1 MVRLIG
7 ARSRRTRGVVAV
19 AALLI
24 LASPPLIASV
34 HSYDAAPGYQ
44 LKDAGAEGDLG
55 EVAGRPEA
63 APIWEDHAIDP
74 RGRAMVH
81 SATLTELPQGGVQ
94 AFWYGGSREGARDV
108 GIYTARL
115 LPNERS
121 WTLPREVM
129 TRPRLSE
136 ELGRYI
142 KKLGNP
148 VAFLDASGQVGLFFV
163 SVSVGGWSG
172 SAINAM
178 VSQDGGETFGPVK
191 RLVTSPALNVST
203 LVRGRPV
210 QMRDGSITLPV
221 YHEFLGKFAELLRL
235 DPDGVVL
242 EKKRLTLG
250 RRHIQPVLVPGDAE
264 TANVFLRYAGETD
277 KRIHYVSTDDAGREF
292 TAPRESNLPN
302 PDSAIDAVRVAGHG
316 LLRVYNHA
324 EVARHILALAVS
336 EGDPGHWTRIHDLEH
351 AEAGTGQLFSYPSIL
366 RDQAGRTHVVY
377 THNRTYIKHVMFN
390 DAWLA
395 DARRSALSP
404 P

>member
-7 ARSRRTRGVVAV
+7 ARNRRTRGVVAV
-19 AALLI
+19 TALLI
-24 LASPPLIASV
+24 LALPPLIASV

-44 LKDAGAEGDLG
+44 VKDAGAAADPG

-63 APIWEDHAIDP
+63 TPLWEVRAIDP
-74 RGRAMVH
+74 RGRPMVH
-81 SATLTELPQGGVQ
+81 SATLTELPKGGVQ

-129 TRPRLSE
+129 TRARLSE

-148 VAFLDASGQVGLFFV
+148 VAFLDASGQVWLFFV

-178 VSQDGGETFGPVK
+178 VSQDGGETFGPVQ
-191 RLVTSPALNVST
+191 RLVTSPAFNVST

-242 EKKRLTLG
+242 GKKRLTLG
-250 RRHIQPVLVPGDAE
+250 RSHIQPVLVPEDAE
-264 TANVFLRYAGETD
+264 TADVFLRYAGETE
-277 KRIHYVSTDDAGREF
+277 KRIHYLSTGDAGLNSLRQEGRTCPIP
-292 TAPRESNLPN
+292 TAPLM
-302 PDSAIDAVRVAGHG
+302 
-316 LLRVYNHA
+316 LRVSRAMNC
-324 EVARHILALAVS
+324 
-336 EGDPGHWTRIHDLEH
+336 
-351 AEAGTGQLFSYPSIL
+351 
-366 RDQAGRTHVVY
+366 
-377 THNRTYIKHVMFN
+377 
-390 DAWLA
+390 
-395 DARRSALSP
+395 
-404 P
+404 

>member
-7 ARSRRTRGVVAV
+7 ARNRRARGVVAV

-24 LASPPLIASV
+24 LASPPLIAAV

-44 LKDAGAEGDLG
+44 LKDAGAEGDLD

-129 TRPRLSE
+129 TRARLSE

-148 VAFLDASGQVGLFFV
+148 VAFLDASGQVWLFFV

-191 RLVTSPALNVST
+191 RLVTSPAFNVST

-316 LLRVYNHA
+316 LLMVYNHS

>member
-7 ARSRRTRGVVAV
+7 ARNRRARGVVAV
-19 AALLI
+19 TALLI
-24 LASPPLIASV
+24 FASPPLIASV
-34 HSYDAAPGYQ
+34 RSYDAAPGYQ
-44 LKDAGAEGDLG
+44 VKDAGAVADPG

-63 APIWEDHAIDP
+63 APFWEVRAIDP

-81 SATLTELPQGGVQ
+81 SATLTELPKGGVQ

-148 VAFLDASGQVGLFFV
+148 VAFLDASGQVWLFFV

-191 RLVTSPALNVST
+191 RLVTSPAFNVST

-250 RRHIQPVLVPGDAE
+250 RHHIQPVLVPEDAE

-277 KRIHYVSTDDAGREF
+277 KRIHYVSTDDAGLEF
-292 TAPRESNLPN
+292 TAPRRSNLPN

-316 LLRVYNHA
+316 LLMVYNHS

-351 AEAGTGQLFSYPSIL
+351 AEAGEGQLFSYPSIL
-366 RDQAGRTHVVY
+366 RDQAGRTHIVY
-377 THNRTYIKHVMFN
+377 THNRTHIKHVMFN

>member
-7 ARSRRTRGVVAV
+7 ARSRRARGVVAV

-44 LKDAGAEGDLG
+44 VKDAGAEGDLG

-148 VAFLDASGQVGLFFV
+148 VAFLDASGQVWLFFV

-191 RLVTSPALNVST
+191 RLVTSPAFNVST

-250 RRHIQPVLVPGDAE
+250 RRHIQPVLVPGDPE

-316 LLRVYNHA
+316 LLMVYNHS

-336 EGDPGHWTRIHDLEH
+336 EVDPGHWTRIHDLEH

>member
-7 ARSRRTRGVVAV
+7 ARNRRTRGVVAV
-19 AALLI
+19 AALVI

-44 LKDAGAEGDLG
+44 VKDAGAAADPG
-55 EVAGRPEA
+55 EVAGGPEA
-63 APIWEDHAIDP
+63 APLWEDHAIDP

-81 SATLTELPQGGVQ
+81 SATLTELPKGGVQ

-115 LPNERS
+115 FPNARS
-121 WTLPREVM
+121 WTRPREVM
-129 TRPRLSE
+129 TRARLSE
-136 ELGRYI
+136 ALGRYI

-148 VAFLDASGQVGLFFV
+148 VAFLDASGQVWLFFV

-191 RLVTSPALNVST
+191 RLVTSPAFNVST
-203 LVRGRPV
+203 LVRARPV

-242 EKKRLTLG
+242 GKQRLTVG
-250 RRHIQPVLVPGDAE
+250 RSHIQPVLVPEDAE

-277 KRIHYVSTDDAGREF
+277 RRIHYVSTDDAGLAF
-292 TAPRESNLPN
+292 TAPRGSNLPN
-302 PDSAIDAVRVAGHG
+302 PDSAIDAVRVAGHE
-316 LLRVYNHA
+316 LLMVYNHS
-324 EVARHILALAVS
+324 EVARDILALAVS
-336 EGDPGHWTRIHDLEH
+336 GGDPGHWTRIHDLEH
-351 AEAGTGQLFSYPSIL
+351 AAAGKGQLFSYPSIL
-366 RDQAGRTHVVY
+366 RDRLGRTHVVY

-390 DAWLA
+390 DVWLA
-395 DARRSALSP
+395 DVRRSAPSP

>member
-7 ARSRRTRGVVAV
+7 ARSRRARGVVAV

-24 LASPPLIASV
+24 LASPPLIATV

-44 LKDAGAEGDLG
+44 VKDAGAERDLG
-55 EVAGRPEA
+55 EVDGRPEA

-148 VAFLDASGQVGLFFV
+148 VAFLDASGQVWLFFV

-178 VSQDGGETFGPVK
+178 VSQDGGETFGPAK
-191 RLVTSPALNVST
+191 RLVTSPAFNVST

-250 RRHIQPVLVPGDAE
+250 RRHIQPVLVPEDAE

-292 TAPRESNLPN
+292 TAPRGSNLPN
-302 PDSAIDAVRVAGHG
+302 PDSAIDAVRVAGHA
-316 LLRVYNHA
+316 LLMVYNHS

>member
-7 ARSRRTRGVVAV
+7 ARSRSTRGVVDV

-24 LASPPLIASV
+24 LASPPLIATV

-148 VAFLDASGQVGLFFV
+148 VAFLDASGQVWLFFV

-178 VSQDGGETFGPVK
+178 GP
-191 RLVTSPALNVST
+191 RTA
-203 LVRGRPV
+203 
-210 QMRDGSITLPV
+210 
-221 YHEFLGKFAELLRL
+221 
-235 DPDGVVL
+235 
-242 EKKRLTLG
+242 G
-250 RRHIQPVLVPGDAE
+250 RRL
-264 TANVFLRYAGETD
+264 
-277 KRIHYVSTDDAGREF
+277 
-292 TAPRESNLPN
+292 
-302 PDSAIDAVRVAGHG
+302 
-316 LLRVYNHA
+316 
-324 EVARHILALAVS
+324 AR
-336 EGDPGHWTRIHDLEH
+336 
-351 AEAGTGQLFSYPSIL
+351 
-366 RDQAGRTHVVY
+366 
-377 THNRTYIKHVMFN
+377 
-390 DAWLA
+390 
-395 DARRSALSP
+395 
-404 P
+404 

>member
-7 ARSRRTRGVVAV
+7 ARSRRARGVVAV

-34 HSYDAAPGYQ
+34 HSYEAAPGYRV
-44 LKDAGAEGDLG
+44 KDAGAEGALG

-148 VAFLDASGQVGLFFV
+148 VAFLDASGQVWLFFV

-191 RLVTSPALNVST
+191 RLVTSPAFNVST

-250 RRHIQPVLVPGDAE
+250 RRHIQPVLVPEDPE

-292 TAPRESNLPN
+292 TAPRGSNLPN
-302 PDSAIDAVRVAGHG
+302 PDSAIDAVRVAGHA
-316 LLRVYNHA
+316 LLMVYNHS

>member
-7 ARSRRTRGVVAV
+7 ARSRRARGVVAV

-24 LASPPLIASV
+24 LASPPLIATV

-44 LKDAGAEGDLG
+44 VKDAGAERDLG
-55 EVAGRPEA
+55 EVDGRPEA

-148 VAFLDASGQVGLFFV
+148 VAFLDASGQVWLFFV

-172 SAINAM
+172 SAMNAM

-191 RLVTSPALNVST
+191 RLVTSPAFNVST

-250 RRHIQPVLVPGDAE
+250 RRHIQPVLVPEDPE

-292 TAPRESNLPN
+292 TAPRGSNLPN
-302 PDSAIDAVRVAGHG
+302 PDSAIDAVRVAGHA
-316 LLRVYNHA
+316 LLMVYNHS

>member
-7 ARSRRTRGVVAV
+7 ARSRRARGVVAV

-24 LASPPLIASV
+24 LASPPLIATV

-44 LKDAGAEGDLG
+44 VKDAGAERDLG
-55 EVAGRPEA
+55 EVDGRPEA

-115 LPNERS
+115 LPYERS

-148 VAFLDASGQVGLFFV
+148 VAFLDASGQVWLFFV

-191 RLVTSPALNVST
+191 RLVTSPAFNVST

-250 RRHIQPVLVPGDAE
+250 RRHIQPVLVPEDAE

-292 TAPRESNLPN
+292 TAPRGSNLPN
-302 PDSAIDAVRVAGHG
+302 PDSAIDAVRVAGHA
-316 LLRVYNHA
+316 LLMVYNHS

>member
-7 ARSRRTRGVVAV
+7 ARSRRARGVVAV

-24 LASPPLIASV
+24 LASPPLIATV

-44 LKDAGAEGDLG
+44 VKDAGAERDLG
-55 EVAGRPEA
+55 EVDGRPEA

-148 VAFLDASGQVGLFFV
+148 VAFLDASGQVWLFFV

-191 RLVTSPALNVST
+191 RLVTSPAFNVST

-250 RRHIQPVLVPGDAE
+250 RRHIQPVLVPEDAE

-316 LLRVYNHA
+316 LLMVYNHS